1 MEFSIMS
8 SLYQLIFLFLIV
20 FVIVWIY
27 RFFSQKLNKKHNET
41 IKMLQKVVDL
51 LEEQNKKKKE

>member
-1 MEFSIMS
+1 MEISIIS
-8 SLYQLIFLFLIV
+8 SLYQLFFLFLIV

-27 RFFSQKLNKKHNET
+27 RFFSRKFNKKHDET

>member
-1 MEFSIMS
+1 
-8 SLYQLIFLFLIV
+8 
-20 FVIVWIY
+20 VIVWIY
-27 RFFSQKLNKKHNET
+27 RFFSQKFGKKHDET

>member
-1 MEFSIMS
+1 MEFSIIS
-8 SLYQLIFLFLIV
+8 SLYQLFFLFLIV

-27 RFFSQKLNKKHNET
+27 RFFSQKFGKKHDET